1 MILPHQPRHLL
12 YPHCLNDTGTISIH
26 LHNHNKTH
34 STLIDVW
41 TLFIVN
47 LIHHICAHTNP
58 PQQTNVHTHGGHP
71 QPSAFIKP
79 SPVVNFLAP
88 AQDPRAARQQ
98 KKVRSLKGEVMSLII
113 NIPFKESRV
122 HLTVLP
128 IPPNYPGIVA
138 ITWSKATEENR
149 EPKETDREKKHFNNL
164 PTRHPRHLLLSS
176 CPALPFP
183 GESCPVTVY

>member
-1 MILPHQPRHLL
+1 MTIYSLSISFIVSALILIPPANQCTYAWRAS
-12 YPHCLNDTGTISIH
+12 TAVH
-26 LHNHNKTH
+26 LHRA
-34 STLIDVW
+34 IPRGQ
-41 TLFIVN
+41 F
-47 LIHHICAHTNP
+47 
-58 PQQTNVHTHGGHP
+58 
-71 QPSAFIKP
+71 
-79 SPVVNFLAP
+79 FLAP

-98 KKVRSLKGEVMSLII
+98 KKVISVKGEAMSLII

-128 IPPNYPGIVA
+128 IPPPPNYPGIVA
-138 ITWSKATEENR
+138 ITWSKTTEENR

-183 GESCPVTVY
+183 GESYPVTVY